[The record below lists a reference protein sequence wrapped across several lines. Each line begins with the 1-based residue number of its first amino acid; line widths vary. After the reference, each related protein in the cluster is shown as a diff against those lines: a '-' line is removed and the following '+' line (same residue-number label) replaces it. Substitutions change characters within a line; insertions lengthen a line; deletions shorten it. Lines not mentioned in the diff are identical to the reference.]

1 MTVLIP
7 AATTLTGLDP
17 ASFNAQPAVQAA
29 FISGVA
35 ATLPGIRPIDVTITS
50 VTASTRRILS
60 KEEEEQESQLQL
72 IDINTGSH
80 QVRLAAAGTIVNY
93 NIAAIPSRLGFA
105 DTTAAFNSLSTSLQ
119 TASSSGTL
127 VTALK
132 AASPTFSTVSGSSMA
147 ISPAVIVTVSN
158 PTATPTFAP
167 TIAIVVPVIKTL
179 LAVSTSTSFLLT
191 VTLEK
196 LRIVYNDVTSGNLY
210 CIASISAP
218 TSVGSVKAATIQY
231 AQKAYVNATFP
242 VSLSLTI
249 NGLVSTLSYGIY
261 CYVETSLGY
270 GSTLDQVLT
279 TSIVQQTSCCKSIIF
294 ATNTSNVNP
303 TAVFG
308 YISASTTTAPAGFV
322 FQVQSPPNKNLVV
335 TPVITSAPGTLASLA
350 AQITTVPQTITFAS
364 TAVTTAQ
371 LQGKFFLSAATSEV
385 GGNFLITLVLSGTSS
400 TEYASNGLQAPVK
413 VLSASSPVPAP
424 VLLTST
430 FSGNGQSVTINF
442 DSNTDLAGITAA
454 TWPCNQLFA
463 FVSDSLTTCSWY
475 LQLLFFCLLSV

>member
-7 AATTLTGLDP
+7 ASTTLIGLDS
-17 ASFNAQPAVQAA
+17 ATFNAQPTVQAA
-29 FISGVA
+29 FISSVA
-35 ATLPGIRPIDVTITS
+35 SALPGIRPVDVKITS
-50 VTASTRRILS
+50 VTASKRRVLLT
-60 KEEEEQESQLQL
+60 EEEGEQEPQWQQ
-72 IDINTGSH
+72 IDTNSGSH
-80 QVRLAAAGTIVNY
+80 QVRLAATGTVVNY
-93 NIAAIPSRLGFA
+93 NIAAIPSRLGFS
-105 DTTAAFNSLSTSLQ
+105 DTTSAFNSLSASLQ
-119 TASSSGTL
+119 TASTSGAL

-132 AASPTFSTVSGSSMA
+132 ASSPTFSTVSGSSMA

-158 PTATPTFAP
+158 PTATPTSAP
-167 TIAIVVPVIKTL
+167 TIAIVVPVVKTL
-179 LAVSTSTSFLLT
+179 LAVSTSTSFSLT
-191 VTLEK
+191 VTLDK
-196 LRIVYNDVTSGNLY
+196 LKIVYNDVTSGFLY
-210 CIASISAP
+210 CLASISAP
-218 TSVGSVKAATIQY
+218 TSIGAVKAATSRN
-231 AQKAYVNATFP
+231 AHLAYVNATFP
-242 VSLSLTI
+242 VSLSLPI

-270 GSTLDQVLT
+270 GSTLDQVIT

-322 FQVQSPPNKNLVV
+322 FQLQSPPNNVVVV

-350 AQITTVPQTITFAS
+350 AQITTVPQTITFSS
-364 TAVTTAQ
+364 TALANAQ
-371 LQGKFFLSAATSEV
+371 LQGKFFLSAATPNI
-385 GGNFLITLVLSGTSS
+385 GGNFLISLVLSGTSS

-424 VLLTST
+424 ALLSST

-463 FVSDSLTTCSWY
+463 FVSDSLTTCSW
-475 LQLLFFCLLSV
+475 

>member
-1 MTVLIP
+1 MIP
-7 AATTLTGLDP
+7 ATNTLTGLD
-17 ASFNAQPAVQAA
+17 SSTFNAQPTVQAA

-35 ATLPGIRPIDVTITS
+35 STLPGIRPVDVTITS
-50 VTASTRRILS
+50 ISASTRRVLS
-60 KEEEEQESQLQL
+60 KVEEQESQIQL

-80 QVRLAAAGTIVNY
+80 QVRLAAAGTVVNY

-105 DTTAAFNSLSTSLQ
+105 DTTSAVNSLSASLQ
-119 TASSSGTL
+119 TASTSGAL

-132 AASPTFSTVSGSSMA
+132 AASPTFSGVSGSTVA
-147 ISPAVIVTVSN
+147 ILPAAVVTVSN
-158 PTATPTFAP
+158 PTATPTSAP

-179 LAVSTSTSFLLT
+179 LAVSTSTSFSLT
-191 VTLEK
+191 VTLAK
-196 LRIVYNDVTSGNLY
+196 LRIIYNDVTSGNLY

-231 AQKAYVNATFP
+231 AQKAYVNASFP

-308 YISASTTTAPAGFV
+308 YISATATTAPDVFV
-322 FQVQSPPNKNLVV
+322 YHIQSPPNKVLVV

-371 LQGKFFLSAATSEV
+371 LQGKFFLSAATPEI
-385 GGNFLITLVLSGTSS
+385 GGNFLITLVLSGTSA

-424 VLLTST
+424 AMLSST
-430 FSGNGQSVTINF
+430 FSSNGQSVTINF

-463 FVSDSLTTCSWY
+463 FVSDSLTTCSW
-475 LQLLFFCLLSV
+475 